1 MDIPLKLASTLS
13 DRTRPIVEGRIA
25 VPGCRFEVT
34 LGEPEAIFRQA
45 LREKTFDVTELSM
58 GSHIVTT
65 ARGDSA
71 YIGVPVFLSRAFRHS
86 GIFIRT
92 DRGISSLADLKG
104 RRVGLPEYQQTAAM
118 WVRGIMKDQHGV
130 DARDVEWVT
139 GSQEVAGGTERVAL
153 KLPPDIRVSPI
164 GPEETLNGLLVD
176 GAIDALITPRPPSSF
191 LERSAPVDRLF
202 PDFRA
207 AETAWYK
214 TTGFFPIMHCLA
226 VRRDV
231 AAAHPWLPK
240 ALFEAFAHAKA
251 EAIEDLSRGNFL
263 RVALPWVVDHLAE
276 TRAVM
281 GANVWPYG
289 VPLNRAEIAAM
300 TRFAATDG
308 LATRQVAVE
317 DLFHETTLELADLG

>member
-1 MDIPLKLASTLS
+1 MDITLKLACTLS

-34 LGEPEAIFRQA
+34 LGEPEALFRQA
-45 LREKTFDVTELSM
+45 LRERTFDVTELSM

-86 GIFIRT
+86 GIFVRT
-92 DRGISSLADLKG
+92 DRGIRSLADLKG
-104 RRVGLPEYQQTAAM
+104 RRIGLPEYQQTAAM

-139 GSQEVAGGTERVAL
+139 GSQEVPGGTERVAL
-153 KLPPDIRVSPI
+153 KLPPDIRVTPI
-164 GPEETLNGLLVD
+164 GPDETLNGLLAS
-176 GAIDALITPRPPSSF
+176 GAIDALITPRPPSCHGSGI
-191 LERSAPVDRLF
+191 AVDRLF

-207 AETAWYK
+207 AEAAWYRE
-214 TTGFFPIMHCLA
+214 TGFFPIMHCLA

-231 AAAHPWLPK
+231 ADAHPWLPR
-240 ALFEAFAHAKA
+240 ALFEAFARAKA

-276 TRAVM
+276 TRKVM
-281 GANVWPYG
+281 GPNVWPYG
-289 VPLNRAEIAAM
+289 VPLNRAEITAM
-300 TRFAATDG
+300 TRFAAGDG
-308 LATRQVAVE
+308 LAARQVPLE
-317 DLFHETTLELADLG
+317 ELFHETTLDLADPG